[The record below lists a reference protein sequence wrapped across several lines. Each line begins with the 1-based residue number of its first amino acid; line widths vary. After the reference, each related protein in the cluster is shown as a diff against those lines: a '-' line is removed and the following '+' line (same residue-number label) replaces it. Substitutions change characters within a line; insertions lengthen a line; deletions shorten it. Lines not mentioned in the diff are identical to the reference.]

1 MYTPKPTLLTDPF
14 LTVFFHNIGRET
26 PLTYGRISV
35 RSTGQ
40 KSNTN
45 HQVEA
50 HLKKQFKKS
59 SANDSYKAPELYCQ
73 AHYKAAKYYIQLY
86 KYDYKFSKAQ

>member
-50 HLKKQFKKS
+50 H
-59 SANDSYKAPELYCQ
+59 
-73 AHYKAAKYYIQLY
+73 
-86 KYDYKFSKAQ
+86 